1 MRRNRIPI
9 TVAVLILA
17 ILLAS
22 CSKAEMSEITSMEQ
36 LNDKAYSVGVGEGSA
51 GMFAV
56 EEHLPEAEMLLYSSN
71 VTGYAAVQQG
81 KLDAYAYDR
90 IMMEFAIA
98 GGLDDVHLLEG
109 SLGEA
114 MDIAVGISPKTEI
127 PDLTEKINQFLQEL
141 RDEGTLDDM
150 YYRWV
155 TTASSEM
162 PDIPKAENP
171 EYHLKVG
178 TSGLVQPFSYYEGT
192 TLTGYDLELIY
203 RFAYWLGADVEI
215 SVYDYG
221 GIIAAAET
229 GDIDCIMANLNAT
242 PERREKLE
250 FSDGYLLSETAVMVR
265 DISDTAAQVYQT
277 IDALTTPGVRLGIL
291 TGSVFDA
298 LTQED
303 FPEAELAYYNTMPD
317 MVYSVTIGQL
327 DAFMVDEPVA
337 RYMELEYPAVTYLPQ
352 LMSETDYAFAF
363 PKTDEGAVLRDQMN
377 EFLAKLR
384 SDGTLEA
391 IDNVWFGSDESKKVI
406 DLTGLSGENGILKL
420 ATNTE
425 NPPFSY
431 LANGQI
437 VGYEIDIATRFCA
450 AYGYALELHNMD
462 FAALIPGLGERYDIA
477 ASCIAVT
484 EERAESV
491 WFSEPDYSGGTV
503 MMVRGA
509 EESKSFWT
517 ALAES
522 FEKTFLREN
531 RWKLIVQGIE
541 TTVLISLLA
550 TILGT
555 VLGFGLCLLKLS
567 KYTLARGVVQIYIRL
582 LQGTPMVVLLMILFY
597 LVFAGSGL
605 DGVWVAIIGFG
616 INLAAYVCEMIR
628 TGIQS
633 VDRGQ
638 TEAALALG
646 FTRTRAFFQ
655 IVMPQAARQFLPIF
669 KGEFISLI
677 KMTSVV
683 GYIAVQDLT
692 KMSDIIRSRTY
703 EAFFPLISTAVIY
716 FVIAWVLTS
725 LLRPIE
731 RTVTPDRKR
740 RKVKGVKLP

>member
-1 MRRNRIPI
+1 MQRKWSFI
-9 TVAVLILA
+9 TA
-17 ILLAS
+17 ILLAVLLAG
-22 CSKAEMSEITSMEQ
+22 CSKTEAPEITSIEQ
-36 LNDKAYSVGVGEGSA
+36 LNDRAYSVGVGEGAA

-56 EEHLPEAEMLLYSSN
+56 EDYLPDAEMLLYSSD

-81 KLDAYAYDR
+81 ELDAYAYDR

-98 GGLDDVHLLEG
+98 GGLDGVRLLEG
-109 SLGEA
+109 RLGDA

-127 PDLTEKINQFLQEL
+127 PNLTQKVNQFLLELQE
-141 RDEGTLDDM
+141 EGTLEDM
-150 YYRWV
+150 YRRWV
-155 TTASSEM
+155 TMASSEM
-162 PDIPKAENP
+162 PDIPKAEHP
-171 EYHLKVG
+171 KYHLKVG
-178 TSGLVQPFSYYEGT
+178 TTGVVQPFSYYEGT

-203 RFAYWLGADVEI
+203 RFAYWLGAEVEI
-215 SVYDYG
+215 DVYDYG
-221 GIIAAAET
+221 GIIAAAES

-250 FSDGYLLSETAVMVR
+250 FSEGYLLSETAVMVK
-265 DISDTAAQVYQT
+265 SAHSAVQTYQSTEELAA
-277 IDALTTPGVRLGIL
+277 PGTRLGIL

-298 LTQED
+298 LTQEA
-303 FPEAELAYYNTMPD
+303 FPDAELAYYNNIPD
-317 MVYSVTIGQL
+317 MAYSVTTGQL

-337 RYMELEYPAVTYLPQ
+337 RYMELEYPAVTHIPEL
-352 LMSETDYAFAF
+352 LSETDYAIAF
-363 PKTDEGAVLRDQMN
+363 PKTEAGTRLRDQMN
-377 EFLAKLR
+377 EFMAALE
-384 SDGTLEA
+384 SDGTLAE
-391 IDNVWFGSDESKKVI
+391 IDEIWFGSDESKKVI
-406 DLTGLSGENGILKL
+406 DLSGLTGESGVLQL

-431 LANGQI
+431 LYDGEI
-437 VGYEIDIATRFCA
+437 VGYEIDIVARFCA
-450 AYGYALELHNMD
+450 AHGYGLEIHNMD
-462 FAALIPGLGERYDIA
+462 FAALIPGLGERYDLA

-491 WFSEPDYSGGTV
+491 HFSDPGYSGGTV

-509 EESKSFWT
+509 EEEKGFW
-517 ALAES
+517 ASLAES
-522 FEKTFLREN
+522 FEKTFVREN
-531 RWKLIVQGIE
+531 RWKLIVQGIG

-550 TILGT
+550 TILGSI
-555 VLGFGLCLLKLS
+555 LGFGLCLLKLS
-567 KYTLARGVVQIYIRL
+567 GNSLAKGFAQIYIRV

-605 DGVWVAIIGFG
+605 DGVWVAVVGFG
-616 INLAAYVCEMIR
+616 LNLAAYVCEMIR

-646 FTRTRAFFQ
+646 YTRTRAFLQ
-655 IVMPQAARQFLPIF
+655 IVMPQAARQFLPVF

-716 FVIAWVLTS
+716 FLIAWLLTS
-725 LLRPIE
+725 LLKPIE
-731 RTVTPDRKR
+731 RRVEPNR
-740 RKVKGVKLP
+740 RHRGVKGVKLS